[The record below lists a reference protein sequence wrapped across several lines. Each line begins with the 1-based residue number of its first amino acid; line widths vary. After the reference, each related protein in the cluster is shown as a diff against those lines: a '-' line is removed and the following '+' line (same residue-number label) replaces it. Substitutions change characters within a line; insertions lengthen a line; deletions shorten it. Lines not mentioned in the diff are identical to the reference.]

1 MADLTSD
8 PLWPTHLPTSDIIRC
23 SLTNIPTYLKISRH
37 MWMLPKYTPLCATQ
51 CMKKC
56 HVKMM
61 KKVIDVILDWYQTQN
76 NNLYWPSMLFFGE
89 QPLWFWV
96 HIIEGHYLFG
106 FGYEI
111 KEKYSFRGCPFH
123 LSRKMLLY
131 PTGIPEAEN
140 PFTFFAPKSKWNCLI
155 RINNL
160 WVLIDS
166 FI

>member
-1 MADLTSD
+1 
-8 PLWPTHLPTSDIIRC
+8 
-23 SLTNIPTYLKISRH
+23 
-37 MWMLPKYTPLCATQ
+37 
-51 CMKKC
+51 MKKC

-123 LSRKMLLY
+123 LSQKMLLY
-131 PTGIPEAEN
+131 PTGVPEAEN
-140 PFTFFAPKSKWNCLI
+140 PFTFFAAIAKSKWQIKFFDQNIQFMSSHRSLSKVWTI
-155 RINNL
+155 YFQINN
-160 WVLIDS
+160 
-166 FI
+166 